1 MGAVVALN
9 IERSLRI
16 EIDFR
21 SFRHQIF
28 AWALGPA
35 IDESNESNQ
44 VYSLLRYMRHFEDIF
59 LPSTD

>member
-1 MGAVVALN
+1 MLCNLCLLEKMGAVVALN

-28 AWALGPA
+28 ACFSVSFRSR
-35 IDESNESNQ
+35 D
-44 VYSLLRYMRHFEDIF
+44 
-59 LPSTD
+59 